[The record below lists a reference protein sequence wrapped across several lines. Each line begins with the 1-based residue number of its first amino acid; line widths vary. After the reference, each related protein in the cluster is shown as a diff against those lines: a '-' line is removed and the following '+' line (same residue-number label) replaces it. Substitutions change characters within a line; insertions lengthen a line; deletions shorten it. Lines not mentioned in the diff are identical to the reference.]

1 MHPSQSLDLLV
12 KERLKQWPQRPP
24 GVKAAAL
31 GRDAWLRGRP
41 SDDVG
46 YHPFLKLP
54 GSTRW
59 RTLPDGL
66 WFNFGGTPDD
76 PYVDIFAIEACG
88 SLQNLLDKRS
98 RFAPSTHSLL
108 AVCPVQWLLS
118 PVMAGDPTP
127 RWKVT
132 GVLREPTCLR
142 PAGARHARALRPEAG
157 ALSGVRPPP
166 IAARARIFRA
176 DGRADRED
184 GDKNPDLQA
193 LLARASAT
201 AEFPQPAVTA
211 AAAYPASASTL
222 RARSGRSVISP
233 STPQPINRRMSSGG
247 SPSTAQRA
255 DRAHALRQSSL
266 RSGQRNRGPSR
277 VHPPPP
283 PLAAPSRQNPRDAAH
298 PTISLH
304 LRADGGTLVSQDS
317 PMSGRARRRWRGPR
331 QSNDCTMIL
340 WAAPSGRRLR
350 PPHRPSLHHR
360 RRGRDA
366 GETSSARC

>member
-66 WFNFGGTPDD
+66 WLNFGGTPDD

-118 PVMAGDPTP
+118 LVMAGDPTP
-127 RWKVT
+127 RWRVT
-132 GVLREPTCLR
+132 GVLRQEPTVPFVLPVR
-142 PAGARHARALRPEAG
+142 DMHVLYGLKQKHYQGFARHQLPHAHEYFAPMDALTAY
-157 ALSGVRPPP
+157 
-166 IAARARIFRA
+166 
-176 DGRADRED
+176 D

-201 AEFPQPAVTA
+201 ANF
-211 AAAYPASASTL
+211 L
-222 RARSGRSVISP
+222 
-233 STPQPINRRMSSGG
+233 
-247 SPSTAQRA
+247 
-255 DRAHALRQSSL
+255 D
-266 RSGQRNRGPSR
+266 
-277 VHPPPP
+277 PP
-283 PLAAPSRQNPRDAAH
+283 
-298 PTISLH
+298 
-304 LRADGGTLVSQDS
+304 
-317 PMSGRARRRWRGPR
+317 
-331 QSNDCTMIL
+331 
-340 WAAPSGRRLR
+340 
-350 PPHRPSLHHR
+350 
-360 RRGRDA
+360 
-366 GETSSARC
+366 